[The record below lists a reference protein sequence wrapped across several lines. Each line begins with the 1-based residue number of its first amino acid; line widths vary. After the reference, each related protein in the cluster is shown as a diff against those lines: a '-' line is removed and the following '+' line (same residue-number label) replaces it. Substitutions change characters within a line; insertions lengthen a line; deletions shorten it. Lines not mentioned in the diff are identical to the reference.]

1 MIRPAAPFL
10 LEIKRSCS
18 TSVLFTPVS
27 SQMWPSCQG
36 LWRVWSVHHLDVDWL
51 SHSRSVSPLDGS
63 HPCCVGHWRRRQHV
77 RPMFLSEGD
86 QHDMSHEKSRRLHRH
101 LRSMGMLAIAIN
113 KLHQELG
120 NRVKKGNDLSDSW
133 DRTIGLTPLHS
144 VAE

>member
-1 MIRPAAPFL
+1 
-10 LEIKRSCS
+10 
-18 TSVLFTPVS
+18 
-27 SQMWPSCQG
+27 
-36 LWRVWSVHHLDVDWL
+36 
-51 SHSRSVSPLDGS
+51 
-63 HPCCVGHWRRRQHV
+63 
-77 RPMFLSEGD
+77 MFLSEGD